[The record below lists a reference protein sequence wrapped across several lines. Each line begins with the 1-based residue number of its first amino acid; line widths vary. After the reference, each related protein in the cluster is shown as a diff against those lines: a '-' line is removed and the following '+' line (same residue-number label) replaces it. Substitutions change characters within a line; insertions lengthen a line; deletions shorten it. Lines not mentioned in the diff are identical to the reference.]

1 MKKEE
6 EKCNES
12 LKDNLDNE
20 QDKETDDI
28 LTKLGNLSQTSDDK
42 SFDSPIIFNRTKSY
56 FHVYN
61 TESRQLL
68 YDSLIMNDKNISNNE
83 LNNTTYISRTRSVKR
98 EPRAKSFANIKKNNS
113 IKNKKFI
120 NYKKNLERN
129 TFVKIPEIV
138 RNNSC
143 SDFKFNFN
151 NYNNNKYSNLENIN
165 ENIDNKINE
174 NKIGIINN
182 KLDNI
187 FSIIKNMKQID
198 KILKKKD
205 IKKIETNFLSLKNE
219 VNINSTVYD
228 SINELLDYIILLLN
242 SVQNNNVKNNNNKV
256 GNEKIILKLQN
267 EIKEKEK
274 EIGELI
280 NKTNLE
286 KEKLE
291 NNYKLNNTEILNLR
305 KQNKELTNK
314 LFNVQKHISK
324 LETNNETL
332 EQKINTLILEKT
344 NKTINSSTSLRSTFI
359 CPGYPKIDQV
369 SLDTSYISQK
379 ISNENKNSNQKIN
392 DKYNIS
398 KKLNLNL
405 IDLLKE
411 INNML
416 CYYDTFLNKEFCLNK
431 NQQNLAKNLN
441 SFMDINGLMEDKK
454 MKMFSNEY
462 MRNLEIIFNKVEEFV
477 KDINGNNSEI
487 KNNLTIKH
495 SSTKIIPKK
504 DKIIKENENALIS
517 RNNKISNMTKNLKN
531 SNTNNMNIPTRKR
544 TKTINNA

>member
-6 EKCNES
+6 EKCDES

-151 NYNNNKYSNLENIN
+151 NYNNNKYSNLESIN

-531 SNTNNMNIPTRKR
+531 SITNNMNIPTRKR

>member
-6 EKCNES
+6 EKCDES

-68 YDSLIMNDKNISNNE
+68 YDSLIMNDKNIANNE

-151 NYNNNKYSNLENIN
+151 NYNKNKYSNLESIN
-165 ENIDNKINE
+165 ENIDNKIND

-219 VNINSTVYD
+219 VNINSSVYD

-517 RNNKISNMTKNLKN
+517 RNNKISIMTKNLKN